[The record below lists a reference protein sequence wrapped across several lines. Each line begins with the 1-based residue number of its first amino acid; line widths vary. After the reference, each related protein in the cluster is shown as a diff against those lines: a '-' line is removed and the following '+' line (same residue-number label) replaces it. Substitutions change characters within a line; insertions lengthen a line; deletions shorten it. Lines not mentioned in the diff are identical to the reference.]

1 MVGVGVRVGVRV
13 RVRVTVRV
21 RLPYHGGKP
30 AAAAA
35 AQGHGGHVDRTD
47 GVLVAEEL
55 QEAVRLLAHVVAH
68 VDAVLSKVRQGAN
81 VRVADLL
88 LQAGSILGAARP
100 GLL

>member
-1 MVGVGVRVGVRV
+1 
-13 RVRVTVRV
+13 
-21 RLPYHGGKP
+21 
-30 AAAAA
+30 
-35 AQGHGGHVDRTD
+35 
-47 GVLVAEEL
+47 
-55 QEAVRLLAHVVAH
+55 VRLLAHVVAH